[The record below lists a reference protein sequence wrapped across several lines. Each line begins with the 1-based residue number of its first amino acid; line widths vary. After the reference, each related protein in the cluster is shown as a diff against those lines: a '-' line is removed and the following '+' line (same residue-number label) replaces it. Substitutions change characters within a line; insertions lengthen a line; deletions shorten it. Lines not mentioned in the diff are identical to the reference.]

1 MMLCDP
7 GLTERTIQHAI
18 DGQALV
24 RERKHLFL
32 FAMTRLH
39 DPDLAEDA
47 VQETLVSALR
57 SLDRFEQRSSLQTW
71 LISILI
77 NKIADLSAR
86 RGREIA
92 IGELAE
98 AAAAADEDGDADDA
112 QGEPQTIACSWSNP
126 EKALEQRQFWGV
138 CERCLDAMPPRC
150 AEVLVRREV
159 MGESISDICRQLG
172 ISPANCSV
180 MLFRARSR
188 LRGCLEQRWFRGAH

>member
-1 MMLCDP
+1 MMLYDP
-7 GLTERTIQHAI
+7 GLTAKAIQHTI
-18 DGQALV
+18 DSHALA
-24 RERKHLFL
+24 RERKHLLL

-47 VQETLVSALR
+47 VQETLASALR
-57 SLDRFEQRSSLQTW
+57 SLHHFEQRSSLQTW

-77 NKIADLSAR
+77 NKIADLCAR

-92 IGELAE
+92 IEELAE
-98 AAAAADEDGDADDA
+98 AAAAVDEDGGSDDA
-112 QGEPQTIACSWSNP
+112 PGDSQPIACSWSTP

-150 AEVLVRREV
+150 AEVLVRKEV
-159 MGESISDICRQLG
+159 MGESIGDICRELG
-172 ISPANCSV
+172 ISPTNCSV

-188 LRGCLEQRWFRGAH
+188 LRGCLEQRWFRGAP

>member
-7 GLTERTIQHAI
+7 GLNARAIQHAI
-18 DGQALV
+18 DSQALA
-24 RERKHLFL
+24 RARKHLFL

-77 NKIADLSAR
+77 NKIADLCAR

-92 IGELAE
+92 IEELAE
-98 AAAAADEDGDADDA
+98 AAAAADEDGGPDDA
-112 QGEPQTIACSWSNP
+112 QCEAQTIACCWSTP

-172 ISPANCSV
+172 ISPTNCSV